1 MPTVESLKA
10 EHPMIAEVLADIE
23 ACPNESA
30 AFPEAVAISAL
41 TAAKLEDE
49 ATIREQQR
57 MIQEADRILA
67 EAGERV
73 GCYFGSDTADEMANK
88 IRELEGC
95 LIAEQ
100 EHTAHVESQLSAEQ
114 AAHAAT
120 KEKLKEADKALISC
134 YYHDDCQSPAYCGVC
149 ANAICDGHEPD
160 CLVPAALARIQTARA
175 TEPEETK

>member
-1 MPTVESLKA
+1 MPTLESLKA
-10 EHPMIAEVLADIE
+10 EHPEWCWKCGCSVRDTVHSMDPHCDTISDDEGSPV
-23 ACPNESA
+23 
-30 AFPEAVAISAL
+30 ISAL
-41 TAAKLEDE
+41 TSAKLEDE

-120 KEKLKEADKALISC
+120 KEELRKVDEALDM
-134 YYHDDCQSPAYCGVC
+134 
-149 ANAICDGHEPD
+149 AIHKPWQWGSDQEA
-160 CLVPAALARIQTARA
+160 VYTAALARQARRA
-175 TEPEETK
+175 AETKETK